1 MSEESLIKQA
11 EVTEEPQTEAAIAG
25 ESLEKLEEKDFVTA
39 EYEAPPRPEWLP
51 EKFKTPEALL
61 ESYTNLEKKQS
72 QKEEDLKKSWEEEL
86 QQQAF
91 ANRPENAGDYELPET
106 IDKELAENNKLLDWW
121 SKVSWDNGFSQQEFV
136 DGIEIFRNE
145 YYGEQTSAEDE
156 IKKLGDNGQER
167 VQAVELWANKFF
179 PENIMPSIVRL
190 AETSEGIE
198 AMEHIMESLKG
209 TQSIASE
216 SSNKLD
222 EDMVIQMM
230 KDERYHNPAK
240 RDLNWVKQVDD
251 SYAKLFPD

>member
-11 EVTEEPQTEAAIAG
+11 EVTEEPQTETT
-25 ESLEKLEEKDFVTA
+25 EEKDFVTA
-39 EYEAPPRPEWLP
+39 EDEAPPRPEWLP

-61 ESYTNLEKKQS
+61 ESYSNLEKKQS

-190 AETSEGIE
+190 AETSAGIE

-240 RDLNWVKQVDD
+240 RDINWVKQVDD

>member
-1 MSEESLIKQA
+1 MSEETTVSQVM
-11 EVTEEPQTEAAIAG
+11 EQQTPDTTDTTDRNEA
-25 ESLEKLEEKDFVTA
+25 STEEKDFVTA
-39 EYEAPPRPEWLP
+39 EDQAPERPEWLP
-51 EKFKTPEALL
+51 EKFKTPEAFA
-61 ESYTNLEKKQS
+61 ESYSSLEKKFH
-72 QKEEDLKKSWEEEL
+72 QKEEDLRNTWEEEL

-91 ANRPENAGDYELPET
+91 ADRPESAGDYELPET

-121 SKVSWDNGFSQQEFV
+121 SKFSWDNGLSQQEFS
-136 DGIEIFRNE
+136 DGIEVFRNE

-156 IKKLGDNGQER
+156 MKKLGDNGQER

-240 RDLNWVKQVDD
+240 RDLNWVKQVDE

>member
-11 EVTEEPQTEAAIAG
+11 EVTEEPQTETT
-25 ESLEKLEEKDFVTA
+25 EEKDFVTA
-39 EYEAPPRPEWLP
+39 EDEAPPRPEWLP

-61 ESYTNLEKKQS
+61 ESYSNLEKKQS

-91 ANRPENAGDYELPET
+91 ADRPENAGDYELPET

-121 SKVSWDNGFSQQEFV
+121 SKFSWDNGLSQQEFS

-156 IKKLGDNGQER
+156 MKKLGDNGQER

-222 EDMVIQMM
+222 EDMIKQMM

-240 RDLNWVKQVDD
+240 RDLNWVKQVDE

>member
-39 EYEAPPRPEWLP
+39 EDEAPPRPEWLP

-222 EDMVIQMM
+222 EDMVKQMM

-240 RDLNWVKQVDD
+240 RDLNWVKQVDE

>member
-1 MSEESLIKQA
+1 M
-11 EVTEEPQTEAAIAG
+11 
-25 ESLEKLEEKDFVTA
+25 
-39 EYEAPPRPEWLP
+39 P
-51 EKFKTPEALL
+51 EKFKTPEAFA
-61 ESYTNLEKKQS
+61 ESYSSLEKKFH
-72 QKEEDLKKSWEEEL
+72 QKEEDLRNAWEEEL

-91 ANRPENAGDYELPET
+91 ADRPENAGDYELPET

-121 SKVSWDNGFSQQEFV
+121 SKFSWDNGLSQQEFS
-136 DGIEIFRNE
+136 DGIEVFRNE

-156 IKKLGDNGQER
+156 MKKLGDNGQER

-240 RDLNWVKQVDD
+240 RDLNWVKQVDE

>member
-1 MSEESLIKQA
+1 M
-11 EVTEEPQTEAAIAG
+11 
-25 ESLEKLEEKDFVTA
+25 
-39 EYEAPPRPEWLP
+39 
-51 EKFKTPEALL
+51 
-61 ESYTNLEKKQS
+61 
-72 QKEEDLKKSWEEEL
+72 
-86 QQQAF
+86 
-91 ANRPENAGDYELPET
+91 
-106 IDKELAENNKLLDWW
+106 
-121 SKVSWDNGFSQQEFV
+121 
-136 DGIEIFRNE
+136 
-145 YYGEQTSAEDE
+145 
-156 IKKLGDNGQER
+156 KKLGDNGQER

-240 RDLNWVKQVDD
+240 RDLNWVKQVDE

>member
-1 MSEESLIKQA
+1 M
-11 EVTEEPQTEAAIAG
+11 
-25 ESLEKLEEKDFVTA
+25 
-39 EYEAPPRPEWLP
+39 
-51 EKFKTPEALL
+51 
-61 ESYTNLEKKQS
+61 
-72 QKEEDLKKSWEEEL
+72 
-86 QQQAF
+86 
-91 ANRPENAGDYELPET
+91 PET

-222 EDMVIQMM
+222 EDMVKQMM

-240 RDLNWVKQVDD
+240 RDLNWVKQVDE

>member
-1 MSEESLIKQA
+1 MSEESLIKA
-11 EVTEEPQTEAAIAG
+11 TEPQTEAT
-25 ESLEKLEEKDFVTA
+25 EDTPVTEEKDFVTA
-39 EYEAPPRPEWLP
+39 EDQIVRPEWLP
-51 EKFKTPEALL
+51 EKFKTPEAFA
-61 ESYTNLEKKQS
+61 ESYSSLEKKFH
-72 QKEEDLKKSWEEEL
+72 QKEEDLRATWDAEL
-86 QQQAF
+86 QEKAF
-91 ANRPENAGDYELPET
+91 ENRPKTADDYELPES
-106 IDKELAENNKLLDWW
+106 IDKALGADNKLLGWW
-121 SKVSWDNGFSQQEFV
+121 SKFSWDNGLSQEEFN
-136 DGIEIFRNE
+136 DGIEIFKNE
-145 YYGEQTSAEDE
+145 YLGEQVSIDDE
-156 IKKLGDNGQER
+156 MKKLGDNGQER

-240 RDLNWVKQVDD
+240 RDLNWVKQVDE

>member
-39 EYEAPPRPEWLP
+39 EDEAPPRPEWLP

>member
-11 EVTEEPQTEAAIAG
+11 EVTEEQHTPDITDTSDIK
-25 ESLEKLEEKDFVTA
+25 SEERDFVTA
-39 EYEAPPRPEWLP
+39 EDEAPPRPEWLP
-51 EKFKTPEALL
+51 EKFKTPEAFA
-61 ESYTNLEKKQS
+61 ESYSSLEKKFH
-72 QKEEDLKKSWEEEL
+72 QKEEDLRNTWEEEL

-91 ANRPENAGDYELPET
+91 ADRPENAGDYALPET

-121 SKVSWDNGFSQQEFV
+121 SKFSWDNGLSQQEFS
-136 DGIEIFRNE
+136 DGIEVFRNE

-222 EDMVIQMM
+222 EDMIKQMM